1 MNSTPCGF
9 ISGGQAIT
17 FVNDSIAVRWS
28 QIGCLNSFQSDG
40 VPVQGQELD
49 LVGRS
54 LSVNVHNNTNI
65 ARLQSKVWQGLF
77 ESNLRVHFKH
87 YYL

>member
-1 MNSTPCGF
+1 M
-9 ISGGQAIT
+9 T

-28 QIGCLNSFQSDG
+28 HIDCLDSFQSDG
-40 VPVQGQELD
+40 APVQGQELD

-65 ARLQSKVWQGLF
+65 ARFQSKVWQGLF
-77 ESNLRVHFKH
+77 ENNLRVHFEHH
-87 YYL
+87 YL